1 MMVPV
6 LRRWAKGKSKKE
18 NGPPFLRKA
27 RDGKESAQTIRMVHR
42 LMLAGAAAKRMLPRL
57 PDITQGSDPRN

>member
-1 MMVPV
+1 MVPV

-42 LMLAGAAAKRMLPRL
+42 LMLATTKRMRARL